1 MTTVEISG
9 APACARRVW
18 CDHSSLYLEIPHI
31 SGGPPYI
38 MKLPRDSIG
47 FQKALEILLDA
58 HNAIAPKGGHYNLT
72 RHPATKVV
80 GMPNKVA
87 HDILKK
93 LRMI

>member
-1 MTTVEISG
+1 
-9 APACARRVW
+9 
-18 CDHSSLYLEIPHI
+18 
-31 SGGPPYI
+31 

-47 FQKALEILLDA
+47 FQKALDTLLDA

-72 RHPATKVV
+72 SHPATKVV
-80 GMPNKVA
+80 GVTNKVA